1 MVLRIIPRFTADTL
15 DISLLL
21 GSHDE
26 EKEATSTT
34 TTAGGATASPRPS
47 DSELGTLPRPSVS
60 TASPEIPGALLASR
74 PGSSAKRPLQDASP
88 RGRPAKKQSKWS
100 PEENAL
106 ILELRGGGMKWD
118 DISKRIPGRSPIS
131 CRLHY
136 QNYLERRCEWDEDRK
151 NRLARLYERFKEEM
165 WSRIAE
171 EMAIP
176 WRAAEAMHWQLG
188 EAEMAQRAGVTPFS
202 FSAPLRQSS
211 PRARRNTLSRRDRL
225 STSQLPSLAELTAGI
240 PAYSSQMV
248 GEPHPAMAS
257 SLFHPEPGPTQIR
270 RGSRPRAHRR

>member
-1 MVLRIIPRFTADTL
+1 MVLRIIPRFTTDKL

-34 TTAGGATASPRPS
+34 TAGRATASPRPS
-47 DSELGTLPRPSVS
+47 EPEVAVLPRPSVS
-60 TASPEIPGALLASR
+60 MASPEMPGASLATR
-74 PGSSAKRPLQDASP
+74 PGTSMKRPLSDASP

-202 FSAPLRQSS
+202 FSTPPTQTS
-211 PRARRNTLSRRDRL
+211 PRARRNTLPRRDRL
-225 STSQLPSLAELTAGI
+225 STSQLPSVAELTAGI
-240 PAYSSQMV
+240 PAYSPQLAS
-248 GEPHPAMAS
+248 EPPSAAVSPM
-257 SLFHPEPGPTQIR
+257 FHPEASPVQFR
-270 RGSRPRAHRR
+270 RGSRSRAQRR

>member
-1 MVLRIIPRFTADTL
+1 MILRLPPPVTTNKL

-26 EKEATSTT
+26 EKEAKSAAT
-34 TTAGGATASPRPS
+34 GGDAMVSPRPS
-47 DSELGTLPRPSVS
+47 ESDLAVLPRPLLS
-60 TASPEIPGALLASR
+60 TASPEIQGEPLVAR
-74 PGSSAKRPLQDASP
+74 PGSSTKRPLSDVSP

-106 ILELRGGGMKWD
+106 ILELRGSGMKWD

-188 EAEMAQRAGVTPFS
+188 ETEMAQRAGVTPFS
-202 FSAPLRQSS
+202 FSTPPQTS
-211 PRARRNTLSRRDRL
+211 PRLRRNTLSRRDRL

-240 PAYSSQMV
+240 PAYSPHLT
-248 GEPHPAMAS
+248 GEPPFAMGS
-257 SLFHPEPGPTQIR
+257 PMFHPESNPVQGR
-270 RGSRPRAHRR
+270 RGSRSRARR

>member
-34 TTAGGATASPRPS
+34 TTAGGATASPRPP

-106 ILELRGGGMKWD
+106 ILELRGGGMKCD

-131 CRLHY
+131 SRLHY
-136 QNYLERRCEWDEDRK
+136 QYYLERRCEWDEDRK
-151 NRLARLYERFKEEM
+151 NRLADFYD
-165 WSRIAE
+165 RIAE

-176 WRAAEAMHWQLG
+176 WRAAEAMPWQLG

-202 FSAPLRQSS
+202 FSAPPTQSS

-240 PAYSSQMV
+240 PAYTSQMV

>member
-1 MVLRIIPRFTADTL
+1 MILCVEPYFPAVKL

-34 TTAGGATASPRPS
+34 TTAGGATVSPRPS
-47 DSELGTLPRPSVS
+47 DSELGVLPRLSVS
-60 TASPEIPGALLASR
+60 TASPEIPAASLATRS
-74 PGSSAKRPLQDASP
+74 GTKRPLSDTSP
-88 RGRPAKKQSKWS
+88 KSRPAKKQSKWS

-151 NRLARLYERFKEEM
+151 NRLARLYER
-165 WSRIAE
+165 
-171 EMAIP
+171 
-176 WRAAEAMHWQLG
+176 
-188 EAEMAQRAGVTPFS
+188 
-202 FSAPLRQSS
+202 
-211 PRARRNTLSRRDRL
+211 
-225 STSQLPSLAELTAGI
+225 
-240 PAYSSQMV
+240 
-248 GEPHPAMAS
+248 
-257 SLFHPEPGPTQIR
+257 
-270 RGSRPRAHRR
+270 